1 MNEKIELKVGDR
13 VRLLG
18 GTWESMYGAPVGMVV
33 TVDWIDAG
41 LPMSNR
47 FGMLVYENGKQL
59 AGFPIEK
66 VEDADDSNEQ
76 AAADARVLADI
87 RALYRAGSRV
97 PSTRSTLVG
106 MDELRVLLRIA
117 DEYQELR
124 RSLVDGGD
132 LQNEINE
139 KISNP

>member
-1 MNEKIELKVGDR
+1 MSKKIEWRVGDS

-18 GTWESMYGAPVGMVV
+18 EGWSRIYKIPRGTIV
-33 TVDWIDAG
+33 TVDQVREGVPW
-41 LPMSNR
+41 SRR
-47 FGMLVYENGKQL
+47 FGPLLDLTGGQWASY
-59 AGFPIEK
+59 PIEK
-66 VEDADDSNEQ
+66 VEDAEDSNEQ